1 MALNSV
7 PARAYHA
14 DSDADDE
21 YERSEITS
29 PILPMD
35 DDDDSTT
42 NSDPP
47 STEPTPTFDRTNGD
61 KLSPTNSI
69 IKWTTGQCAD
79 FVASLDLP
87 QYCDT
92 FIENEIVGEALIALK
107 HEELKEMNVVS
118 IGHQIT
124 ILKAVYDVK
133 VRQEVPIESDHYIP
147 PSAGA
152 DESYK
157 PPSEADYNRLI
168 KSIMER
174 DERIIKAEN
183 ALMTMSSDVR
193 RLREEVLPIIRMAK
207 DRSHP
212 LPYHPNSHSPDL
224 QNHEDVVSP
233 MTSQM
238 PTEKGSG
245 GSSLS
250 RKFSTKRLWLGN
262 TPKSS
267 SPTHTQQS
275 IPENRSMAENAN
287 LDPSAAAVAA
297 SSHLTASI
305 SGGPQSSTSPN
316 QANIPSPTSPNTYA
330 NQPTLSARAWNGS
343 REAQTPST
351 ARTLYHH
358 AEDPSYYTSNASTL
372 IADRERN
379 ASNPTPTPNSGG
391 AGSRTRQ
398 PLAQPSTQTLRDQ
411 QERSDEPGP
420 LSSSSTTQRETPSVE
435 IFKSF
440 RVSMED
446 PCHKVLPAALKKYNI
461 NADWRQYALYI
472 VFGDQERCLGMEE
485 KPLILFKQ
493 LDREG
498 RKPMFMLRRHAA
510 PVEGH
515 SGPAGMSHH
524 QQGVGSMGWDS
535 GPGSGGMATLGSRGG
550 GSSIQL
556 PGGITHSEWASEDA
570 YSASAGSGVSKSN
583 TSNAPF
589 KRLPFNFCAISL
601 QPFHHPVCSPEG
613 TIFDIT
619 NILPWLKKHGTN
631 PVTGPPLKSADLIKL
646 QFGKNDDGEM
656 VDPVTF
662 KVFTDNTHLVALKNT
677 GNVFAYDTIERLNI
691 KAKNWRDLISEEEFS
706 RKDII
711 TLQDPQ
717 NVESRNLS
725 SFKYLKEGADTATPE
740 QQCERNDPTRNVNAA
755 ALGNGASILRSNSNK
770 KQTPDINPDALASNK
785 DSISRTLSA
794 INTSS
799 KPQNPSSSAPTP
811 TTSTPSTTTQA
822 HHALHTTGLAAA
834 SLTSTGLTP
843 HTTADLATLSQ
854 ETYLL
859 HPRRVRQPAYVL
871 LSLSLPSSTTTKNLT
886 LELLPEFAPKACF
899 NFLSLAK
906 SGYYDN
912 TPLHRN
918 IPGFMVQGGDPTGTG
933 KGGRSCWN
941 RNFEDEFDGPRKF
954 DRRGVLAMAN
964 KGKNTNG
971 SQFFVTYRACK
982 HLERKHT
989 IFGRVV
995 EEDDGESMG
1004 TLKAVEGVETDGK
1017 GRPVGEGGVRVL
1029 EAKVLVDCFEE
1040 FLRGEEEKE
1049 QVEKVKEEIRR
1060 KGGEE
1065 DERVTW
1071 TGKRVR
1077 GDGRVD
1083 HDGRMGDS
1091 VVGKYIAKGGRN
1103 GGGEGESG
1111 RVLEEWEG
1119 GEEQPKKKVKG
1130 GGGFGNFDNW

>member
-1 MALNSV
+1 MA
-7 PARAYHA
+7 PM
-14 DSDADDE
+14 
-21 YERSEITS
+21 TS
-29 PILPMD
+29 HNM
-35 DDDDSTT
+35 
-42 NSDPP
+42 
-47 STEPTPTFDRTNGD
+47 
-61 KLSPTNSI
+61 KLTVL
-69 IKWTTGQCAD
+69 A
-79 FVASLDLP
+79 
-87 QYCDT
+87 
-92 FIENEIVGEALIALK
+92 
-107 HEELKEMNVVS
+107 
-118 IGHQIT
+118 
-124 ILKAVYDVK
+124 
-133 VRQEVPIESDHYIP
+133 
-147 PSAGA
+147 AGA

-556 PGGITHSEWASEDA
+556 PGG
-570 YSASAGSGVSKSN
+570 
-583 TSNAPF
+583 
-589 KRLPFNFCAISL
+589 
-601 QPFHHPVCSPEG
+601 
-613 TIFDIT
+613 
-619 NILPWLKKHGTN
+619 
-631 PVTGPPLKSADLIKL
+631 
-646 QFGKNDDGEM
+646 
-656 VDPVTF
+656 
-662 KVFTDNTHLVALKNT
+662 
-677 GNVFAYDTIERLNI
+677 
-691 KAKNWRDLISEEEFS
+691 
-706 RKDII
+706 
-711 TLQDPQ
+711 
-717 NVESRNLS
+717 
-725 SFKYLKEGADTATPE
+725 
-740 QQCERNDPTRNVNAA
+740 
-755 ALGNGASILRSNSNK
+755 
-770 KQTPDINPDALASNK
+770 
-785 DSISRTLSA
+785 
-794 INTSS
+794 
-799 KPQNPSSSAPTP
+799 
-811 TTSTPSTTTQA
+811 
-822 HHALHTTGLAAA
+822 
-834 SLTSTGLTP
+834 
-843 HTTADLATLSQ
+843 
-854 ETYLL
+854 
-859 HPRRVRQPAYVL
+859 VL
-871 LSLSLPSSTTTKNLT
+871 
-886 LELLPEFAPKACF
+886 
-899 NFLSLAK
+899 
-906 SGYYDN
+906 
-912 TPLHRN
+912 
-918 IPGFMVQGGDPTGTG
+918 
-933 KGGRSCWN
+933 
-941 RNFEDEFDGPRKF
+941 
-954 DRRGVLAMAN
+954 
-964 KGKNTNG
+964 
-971 SQFFVTYRACK
+971 
-982 HLERKHT
+982 
-989 IFGRVV
+989 
-995 EEDDGESMG
+995 
-1004 TLKAVEGVETDGK
+1004 
-1017 GRPVGEGGVRVL
+1017 
-1029 EAKVLVDCFEE
+1029 
-1040 FLRGEEEKE
+1040 
-1049 QVEKVKEEIRR
+1049 
-1060 KGGEE
+1060 
-1065 DERVTW
+1065 
-1071 TGKRVR
+1071 
-1077 GDGRVD
+1077 
-1083 HDGRMGDS
+1083 
-1091 VVGKYIAKGGRN
+1091 
-1103 GGGEGESG
+1103 
-1111 RVLEEWEG
+1111 
-1119 GEEQPKKKVKG
+1119 
-1130 GGGFGNFDNW
+1130 